1 MSPSPPATPTR
12 GRPILTVDR
21 AGCAPLLSLEVD
33 RGRPD
38 RLWYRSAVVDPPL
51 GAGIRDGGGCPDAS
65 RRSHAVTTGRDR
77 DNQQPVSSPS
87 PARGRKRSSVP
98 ATPGS
103 ARECRGRSIRT
114 ARP

>member
-51 GAGIRDGGGCPDAS
+51 GAGIRDGGGW
-65 RRSHAVTTGRDR
+65 
-77 DNQQPVSSPS
+77 
-87 PARGRKRSSVP
+87 
-98 ATPGS
+98 PG
-103 ARECRGRSIRT
+103 AFRLRRT
-114 ARP
+114 ARRARPGEEVAQQSGPGAQEDVEQGGDAGGEHKAAPQRAALEQAPR